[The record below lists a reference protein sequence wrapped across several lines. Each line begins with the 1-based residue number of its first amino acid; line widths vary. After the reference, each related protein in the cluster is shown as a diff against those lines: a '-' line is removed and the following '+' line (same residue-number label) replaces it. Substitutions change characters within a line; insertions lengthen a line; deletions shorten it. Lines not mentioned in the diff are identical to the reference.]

1 MLIKPHQLLVF
12 SRLLDQNEKQDF
24 SCYLEIKRPI
34 NPIVKSPRYTTLKLL
49 GYGMNPNSKVWLCVV
64 LLAIIGGLA
73 IIHSMSG
80 RDPMVPKQ
88 APATTAPPSSTARA
102 SEVPARL
109 ASAAMASSPT
119 LTNNAVNINAQVA
132 GLLSEGN
139 GAGLLAAHQI
149 VAQCLTIERLR
160 REGFRNPQVDKIHDE
175 RLKECSELAYSY
187 RRDYLSWLKRAI
199 DQKVPGAA
207 ILFLSAGPNGN
218 PDDLQFRASDPI
230 VVEWKKTAIDYL
242 IQAARNGEAP
252 AALTL
257 AQIYSTD
264 AYGTP
269 DAALDIGYMM
279 AMQEL
284 RRKNNQPVSEAISNH
299 IKEKFKN
306 LPPEEQARARLAAS
320 QILN

>member
-1 MLIKPHQLLVF
+1 
-12 SRLLDQNEKQDF
+12 
-24 SCYLEIKRPI
+24 
-34 NPIVKSPRYTTLKLL
+34 
-49 GYGMNPNSKVWLCVV
+49 MNQNSKVWLCIVP
-64 LLAIIGGLA
+64 LAIIGGLA

-80 RDPMVPKQ
+80 RDSMVAKQ
-88 APATTAPPSSTARA
+88 APATTAPPSNAAPA
-102 SEVPARL
+102 SEIPARL
-109 ASAAMASSPT
+109 PSAAMASSPT
-119 LTNNAVNINAQVA
+119 LTGNAVNINAQVA
-132 GLLSEGN
+132 TLLSDGS
-139 GAGLLAAHQI
+139 GAGLLAAHRI
-149 VAQCLTIERLR
+149 VAECLTVEQVR
-160 REGFRNPQVDKIHDE
+160 RKGFRNPEVDKFHDE

-187 RRDYLSWLKRAI
+187 RRDYLSWLKPAI

-218 PDDLQFRASDPI
+218 LDDLQFRASDPI

-242 IQAARNGEAP
+242 IQAARNGEAS
-252 AALTL
+252 AALVL

-269 DAALDIGYMM
+269 DAALDVGYMM

-299 IKEKFKN
+299 IKEQFKK
-306 LPPEEQARARLAAS
+306 LPPEEQARAKIAAS